1 MKFIFKLL
9 LVGILIFSTIFVIKL
24 LVDSWLYSLSLP
36 SFFVFGSGC

>member
-9 LVGILIFSTIFVIKL
+9 LIGILIFSVVLTVKV